1 MRLILVRHGQTP
13 SNVQRLLDTA
23 VPGADLTDLGRQQAE
38 RVPTGLA
45 DEPVEAVYAST
56 LVRTQQ
62 TAGPLAAALGL
73 DVQVRDGLREIT
85 AGDLELRADEASV
98 RTYLDAVVAWADGR
112 ETVRVPGGES
122 GTEFLDRYDA
132 VVHEVAASGV
142 RTAVLVSHGA
152 AIRCWVGARC
162 ADVDAGFVAEHH
174 VGNTGAVLLDGDPEG
189 GWSLVRWQQDA
200 LGGAFDTPDELEG
213 PASREA

>member
-85 AGDLELRADEASV
+85 AGDLEPARRRGVGAHLPRRGRGLGRRARDGARARRRVGHRVPRPVRRRGARGRGVRRPHRRAGQPRCRDPLLGRCPLRRRRRRV
-98 RTYLDAVVAWADGR
+98 RRRAPRRQHRGRPARRRPGGRVVARALAAGR
-112 ETVRVPGGES
+112 
-122 GTEFLDRYDA
+122 
-132 VVHEVAASGV
+132 
-142 RTAVLVSHGA
+142 
-152 AIRCWVGARC
+152 ARRRLRHPRR
-162 ADVDAGFVAEHH
+162 A
-174 VGNTGAVLLDGDPEG
+174 
-189 GWSLVRWQQDA
+189 
-200 LGGAFDTPDELEG
+200 EG